1 MSKKVNAS
9 IIGVIENMSYMEVE
23 GSKIYPFGKDG
34 GKDLSKKLDV
44 PFLGELP
51 LLEDITVSSE
61 GSNLFA
67 FKENPEFQ
75 NILNIANEILKFQ
88 PKKKPIDLKIN

>member
-1 MSKKVNAS
+1 MPF
-9 IIGVIENMSYMEVE
+9 IGEI
-23 GSKIYPFGKDG
+23 
-34 GKDLSKKLDV
+34 
-44 PFLGELP
+44 P

-67 FKENPEFQ
+67 FKESSEFQ
-75 NILNIANEILKFQ
+75 NILSIANEILNFQ

>member
-1 MSKKVNAS
+1 MLALLVSLKTCHTWNQKE
-9 IIGVIENMSYMEVE
+9 I
-23 GSKIYPFGKDG
+23 KIYPFGKDG
-34 GKDLSKKLDV
+34 GKELSKKLDV
-44 PFLGELP
+44 PFIGAIP

-67 FKENPEFQ
+67 FKESSEFQ
-75 NILNIANEILKFQ
+75 NILSIANEILKFQ

>member
-9 IIGVIENMSYMEVE
+9 IIGVIENMSYMESE
-23 GSKIYPFGKDG
+23 GNNIYPFGKDG
-34 GKDLSKKLDV
+34 GKELSKKLDV
-44 PFLGELP
+44 PFIGEIP

-67 FKENPEFQ
+67 FKESSEFQ
-75 NILNIANEILKFQ
+75 NILSIANEILKFQ